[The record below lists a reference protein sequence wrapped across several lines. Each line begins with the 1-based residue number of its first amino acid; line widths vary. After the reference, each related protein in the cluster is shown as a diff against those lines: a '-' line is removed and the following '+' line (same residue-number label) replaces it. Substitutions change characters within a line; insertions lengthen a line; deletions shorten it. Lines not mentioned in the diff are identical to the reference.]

1 MKKTKHHTTLPVLTL
16 AFSLLATDAAQA
28 EWIKSYGTKGVE
40 IGTLAPSPKGGYYL
54 SAISSSATSTSK
66 SAALLSLLSDEGSP
80 AWTKKITTGA
90 YDTFYLN
97 ELSNGRILLQGSTQ
111 RNDAGPG
118 DAVWAVYNVNR
129 TTGALSPVFKK
140 SYKGKG
146 DEQLII
152 TEGSQGVLWG
162 TGTTTSFS
170 LNGKS
175 MDMILA
181 KIDANTGIP
190 VWSKVYDYG
199 YDDSIV
205 AMIPKGDNF
214 ILLADS
220 QTAAADSKKILLG
233 QLNNNNLGELISGS
247 LKEYGSD
254 GLRIA
259 ALNIKP
265 ISGGN
270 YLVYGSLENNLFDQ
284 FPRLFVMKLNA
295 NLDYVWGK
303 SYAGSSDQGLHS
315 AEVNENADQ
324 SLTLTT
330 RLDTT
335 SYIDVGGQQ
344 FPFGRLAHPTVIQLS
359 SNGAVISTKSFEY
372 KDTDS
377 SALSKIA
384 NGDYLLGGF
393 TSDAIDPN
401 KPAEPQ
407 IDMLYGRFNATI
419 EPNWVK
425 TLAGQRFDSG
435 FIRPKLTG
443 YLLSG
448 ETMSWGMGNV
458 DVLAGDLDE
467 NGDVQGCPYI
477 KEVTMTE
484 TAPTIT
490 ATNLNWQPKAASLI
504 KKGSITSAD
513 IALKV
518 TNGAI
523 TTTNICSN

>member
-1 MKKTKHHTTLPVLTL
+1 MIMKKAKHNTSLPAL
-16 AFSLLATDAAQA
+16 ALACSLLGADGVQA
-28 EWIKSYGTKGVE
+28 EWIKSYGTKSVE
-40 IGTLAPSPKGGYYL
+40 IGTLASSPKGGYYL
-54 SAISSSATSTSK
+54 SAISSPAISTSK
-66 SAALLSLLSDEGSP
+66 SAALLSLLSDQGNPIWS
-80 AWTKKITTGA
+80 KKITTGA
-90 YDTFYLN
+90 YDIFYLS
-97 ELSNGRILLQGSTQ
+97 ELNNGRILLQGTTQ
-111 RNDAGPG
+111 LNLDGPG
-118 DAVWAVYNVNR
+118 NAVWAIYNVNS

-140 SYKGKG
+140 TYKGKG

-152 TEGSQGVLWG
+152 TQDNQGVLWG

-170 LNGKS
+170 VNGKS
-175 MDMILA
+175 TDLVLA

-190 VWSKVYDYG
+190 AWSKVYHYG

-205 AMIPKGDNF
+205 AFIPKGDNF

-220 QTAAADSKKILLG
+220 QTATADSKKILLG
-233 QLNNNNLGELISGS
+233 QLNNLGVPVNGS
-247 LKEYGSD
+247 FKEYGST
-254 GLRIA
+254 GLRIN

-270 YLVYGSLENNLFDQ
+270 YLVYGNLENSLNDQ
-284 FPRLFVMKLNA
+284 YPRLFMMKLNS
-295 NLDYVWGK
+295 NLDYVWGT
-303 SYAGSSDQGLHS
+303 SYAGGSDQGLHT
-315 AEVNENADQ
+315 AEVNENADK

-330 RLDTT
+330 RLDTAL
-335 SYIDVGGQQ
+335 YINIGGQQ
-344 FPFGRLAHPTVIQLS
+344 FPYGALSHPTVIRLS

-377 SALSKIA
+377 SALSRIA
-384 NGDYLLGGF
+384 NGDYLLGGL

-401 KPAEPQ
+401 KPADPQ
-407 IDMLYGRFNATI
+407 VDVLYGRFNATI

-425 TLAGQRFDSG
+425 TLAGPRLDSG

-448 ETMSWGMGNV
+448 ETMSWGAGNV
-458 DVLAGDLDE
+458 DVLAGDLDA
-467 NGDVQGCPYI
+467 NGDVPGCPYI
-477 KEVTMTE
+477 KEVTMIE

-490 ATNLNWQPKAASLI
+490 ATNLNWQPKAASLT
-504 KKGSITSAD
+504 KKGSISSAD
-513 IALKV
+513 IVLNV